1 MITPVIAQ
9 MRTVSQSKIME
20 LEDSNRDKRVTDSFI
35 HPNVHINVR
44 VFKAA

>member
-9 MRTVSQSKIME
+9 MRTVSQSKIM
-20 LEDSNRDKRVTDSFI
+20 DSNRDKRVTDSFI